1 MHCSSYNTVR
11 CGNEE
16 VPEDAEVALEDV
28 RMQMIWEMIHQMVQ
42 ARQRERMPALLQR
55 FRERRAAREAERE
68 AERQAAALGEGE
80 DGEEREGGEGEGR
93 QEGQG
98 GEGENDFHVVPQL
111 DGFDDA
117 VVPQVEIDPPLDFG
131 PQPLAV
137 MDRHSDSE
145 HQSDSEEDS
154 EDSSE
159 ESDSA
164 DLRGPPPEF
173 EPDTV
178 SDMSQSDPPESDDG
192 DDSQEDDRQDSG
204 SDAEWNYWPLLGHLL
219 GHPPLSSDESSES
232 DSDASWVTEEEE
244 VVIGGGTGSSD
255 GEEARDPLPS
265 NSSAPTRSND
275 SGTQNQHSSSDVA
288 PQDDGGDESQE
299 WETASEEM
307 AVDGDM

>member
-1 MHCSSYNTVR
+1 M
-11 CGNEE
+11 
-16 VPEDAEVALEDV
+16 
-28 RMQMIWEMIHQMVQ
+28 
-42 ARQRERMPALLQR
+42 
-55 FRERRAAREAERE
+55 
-68 AERQAAALGEGE
+68 
-80 DGEEREGGEGEGR
+80 
-93 QEGQG
+93 
-98 GEGENDFHVVPQL
+98 
-111 DGFDDA
+111 GFGDA

-159 ESDSA
+159 GSDSA
-164 DLRGPPPEF
+164 DLRDPPPVL

-204 SDAEWNYWPLLGHLL
+204 SDAELNYWPLPLLGHLL

-244 VVIGGGTGSSD
+244 VVIGGGIDSSD
-255 GEEARDPLPS
+255 SEEARDPLPS
-265 NSSAPTRSND
+265 NTSAPAMSSD

-288 PQDDGGDESQE
+288 PQDDGEESQE
-299 WETASEEM
+299 WETASEDM